1 MPNYAWLLEQSLN
14 TSQTQDKLAAMK
26 KLGVPYSTQE
36 ISNAV
41 KDLKTQAKAIQANLA
56 AEKIKVSEDKEIIA
70 LIAYLQRLGTDI
82 TKK

>member
-36 ISNAV
+36 VSNAV
-41 KDLKTQAKAIQANLA
+41 KDLTKQAKAIQANLA

-82 TKK
+82 SKK